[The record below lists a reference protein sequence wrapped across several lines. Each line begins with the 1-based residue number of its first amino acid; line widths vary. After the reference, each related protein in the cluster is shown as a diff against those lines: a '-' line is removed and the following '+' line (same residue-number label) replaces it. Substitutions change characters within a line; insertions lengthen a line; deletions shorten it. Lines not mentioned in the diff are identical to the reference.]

1 MSNNPSSNQTAQT
14 VTMKSNL
21 DLSDTCSLY
30 NTLPVPNLD
39 NNQNIGSYGLEN
51 EKEIPLNYLWAFL
64 IC

>member
-21 DLSDTCSLY
+21 DFSDTCFLY
-30 NTLPVPNLD
+30 NTLAVPNLD
-39 NNQNIGSYGLEN
+39 NNQDIGSYGLEN
-51 EKEIPLNYLWAFL
+51 EKGIPLNYLWAFL